1 MDEEAAVEPTW
12 GEPDARKGKEARGE
26 AGENGTEPFGGKTQT
41 VPEDHAAK
49 VHEGRGRVRDGG
61 EPGERVWGT
70 KVERTGRKEGE
81 GSSRETH
88 REQEQGDLW
97 RTGTDRETKW

>member
-1 MDEEAAVEPTW
+1 MGITGRKEGEGSEGGSW
-12 GEPDARKGKEARGE
+12 GKRNRTLRGE
-26 AGENGTEPFGGKTQT
+26 TQT

-49 VHEGRGRVRDGG
+49 VHERRGRVRDGD

-70 KVERTGRKEGE
+70 EVERTGRKEGE